1 MTTIATFAKTS
12 NALSNLLE
20 KFKCNQCKQIL
31 KNSCSFELCDHFFCK
46 SCAIQLVNAS
56 TPCPICEIVLWKE
69 HMQEIH
75 WVPEVLSTI
84 ENIDCIIN
92 NKPLKKPEENNRK
105 KSYFT
110 KVKGVNNSKLD
121 DIDNTTVCKPESK
134 ELKAPA
140 RASRKSV
147 ITGKRKSRGEKSSG
161 TKKTYESKDAEDKK
175 ATPQSSEKEKK
186 RRPKRIVTERKN
198 VRGETPLHAACIKG
212 NIERVREL
220 LDCGAKVNTR
230 DFAEWTPL
238 HEACNHG
245 YEEIVKLLINHGAYI
260 DATAG
265 EDKDTPLHDA
275 VTNNHIDVVRFLL
288 QRDDAPVD
296 LKNAQ
301 GQLPEDLCT
310 TDEMRSLFE

>member
-1 MTTIATFAKTS
+1 MTTTTTFAKTS

-31 KNSCSFELCDHFFCK
+31 KDACSFELCDHFFCK
-46 SCAIQLVNAS
+46 SCAIKLVNDS

-75 WVPEVLSTI
+75 WIPEVLSTI

-92 NKPLKKPEENNRK
+92 NKEPEENNRK
-105 KSYFT
+105 RSSFT
-110 KVKGVNNSKLD
+110 KVKGT
-121 DIDNTTVCKPESK
+121 DNIKKTNILKPENK
-134 ELKAPA
+134 ESKAPA
-140 RASRKSV
+140 RAARRSI
-147 ITGKRKSRGEKSSG
+147 ITGKRKSRGEKPSVAG
-161 TKKTYESKDAEDKK
+161 KTCESKGVDEINKTISK
-175 ATPQSSEKEKK
+175 RSEKERKI
-186 RRPKRIVTERKN
+186 RPKGKVTERKN
-198 VRGETPLHAACIKG
+198 IRGETPLHVACVKG
-212 NIERVREL
+212 NIERVKEL
-220 LDCGAKVNTR
+220 LECGAKVNTR

-275 VTNNHIDVVRFLL
+275 VSNNHIGVVRFLL
-288 QRDDAPVD
+288 QRDDAPLD

-310 TDEMRSLFE
+310 TDEMRNLFE